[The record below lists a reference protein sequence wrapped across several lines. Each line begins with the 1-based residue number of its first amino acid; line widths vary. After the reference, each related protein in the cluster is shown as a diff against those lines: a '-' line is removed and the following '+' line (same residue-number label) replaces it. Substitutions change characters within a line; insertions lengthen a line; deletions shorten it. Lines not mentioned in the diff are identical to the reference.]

1 MSIAQSTK
9 LLIFWDS
16 SLYPSCSKLQ
26 AKGGAALLTETD
38 TKMNTGDLAHRTI
51 VKTTQT
57 ITCLKWV
64 GSRAAILPKAKPWKS
79 LENE

>member
-9 LLIFWDS
+9 LLIFWDG

-26 AKGGAALLTETD
+26 AKRGAALLPETK

-51 VKTTQT
+51 IKNNPDNYVF
-57 ITCLKWV
+57 
-64 GSRAAILPKAKPWKS
+64 
-79 LENE
+79 

>member
-57 ITCLKWV
+57 VTCLKWV
-64 GSRAAILPKAKPWKS
+64 GSRAAILPQVEAMEVFRK
-79 LENE
+79 